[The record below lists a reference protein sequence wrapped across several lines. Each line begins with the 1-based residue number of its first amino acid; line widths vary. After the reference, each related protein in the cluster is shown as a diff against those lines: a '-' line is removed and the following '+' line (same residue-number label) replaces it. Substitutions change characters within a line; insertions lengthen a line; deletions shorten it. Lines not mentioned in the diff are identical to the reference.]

1 MTLNKN
7 YNMVH
12 HWSLGLKNSDQSRK
26 EGGFIIL
33 AFFVMVNSNMS
44 DDKLERVIS
53 QIVMDLMLEAFEQGK
68 TLSYSDICKMADVT
82 EEQIDTDWEA
92 DNYFTIN
99 EEFVDAV
106 QDKELRSAMIERAF
120 STLH

>member
-1 MTLNKN
+1 
-7 YNMVH
+7 
-12 HWSLGLKNSDQSRK
+12 
-26 EGGFIIL
+26 
-33 AFFVMVNSNMS
+33 MVNSNMS

-68 TLSYSDICKMADVT
+68 TLSYRDICKMVGVP
-82 EEQIDTDWEA
+82 EEQIDTDSEA
-92 DNYFTIN
+92 DIYFTIN